1 MTKSIV
7 QHVNELPA
15 GGVTV
20 SVLQALDFV
29 VPGEW
34 NNLVGFENTVRQ
46 LTGETKADRIQRI
59 SERAVWL
66 YSNEAEGYQKAMWV
80 YQTIDNADTALGAA
94 AMANKVSEKISFLGF
109 LNKLTPKPDT
119 LQSID
124 LALKIVGELI
134 AFSALNKTAVYN
146 IPEFV
151 KGLSKYHN
159 EALMRMAAL
168 VCFDGLLPLGPDFIR
183 VASSTIAGLKP
194 ANLQDNAVYQQISS
208 QIPGDNIQGQI
219 DFIGNSFKAT
229 QGWMGGLVNSRGLK
243 PEGIIAK
250 LQGFV
255 DIADDKLDYVAAFL
269 DMSTNYYQ
277 HTGTQTV
284 ARYVIQRAA
293 AQVK

>member
-1 MTKSIV
+1 MSQSIV
-7 QHVNELPA
+7 QHVDALPA
-15 GGVTV
+15 SGVTV

-34 NNLVGFENTVRQ
+34 KNIVGFENTVRQ
-46 LTGETKADRIQRI
+46 LTGETKADKIQRI

-124 LALKIVGELI
+124 LALKVVGELI

-159 EALMRMAAL
+159 EAVMRMAAL
-168 VCFDGLLPLGPDFIR
+168 VCFDGLLPLGPDFIK
-183 VASSTIAGLKP
+183 VATSTIAGLKP
-194 ANLQDNAVYQQISS
+194 ASLQDNAVYQQISG
-208 QIPGDNIQGQI
+208 QIPGDNIQGKI

-243 PEGIIAK
+243 PERIIGK
-250 LQGFV
+250 LQGFM

-293 AQVK
+293 AEVK

>member
-7 QHVNELPA
+7 QHVDELPA
-15 GGVTV
+15 SGVTV

-34 NNLVGFENTVRQ
+34 NNLVGFQNTVRQ
-46 LTGETKADRIQRI
+46 LTGETKADKIQRI

-124 LALKIVGELI
+124 LALKVVGELI

-151 KGLSKYHN
+151 KGLSKYQN
-159 EALMRMAAL
+159 EAVMRMAAL
-168 VCFDGLLPLGPDFIR
+168 VCFDGLLPLGPDFIK

-194 ANLQDNAVYQQISS
+194 ANLEDNAVYQQISS
-208 QIPGDNIQGQI
+208 QIPGDNLQGKKE
-219 DFIGNSFKAT
+219 FIENSFKAT
-229 QGWMGGLVNSRGLK
+229 QGWMGGLVHSRGLK
-243 PEGIIAK
+243 PERIIGK
-250 LQGFV
+250 LQGFME
-255 DIADDKLDYVAAFL
+255 IADDKLDYVAAFL
-269 DMSTNYYQ
+269 DMTTNYYQ

-284 ARYVIQRAA
+284 ARYVIQRAV